1 MFKDL
6 KISTGIN
13 LLLGLLIVCI
23 IAVSSYAL
31 TSAKSSS
38 DNFDDAV
45 MTNNNIDTL
54 NSAIL
59 GLTNAMAQVNAGML
73 ATMINQPVNQGDIDN
88 AKKVFAQAEKDM
100 SEFLSTPFKTEK
112 EELIAKDIHKRFESV
127 LEFSLKKINYINNPT
142 SYTNDVV
149 DEAKQR
155 IALKELADEY
165 LTFAEELV
173 TGFGETAQSDAQRM
187 TMFAMVR
194 TAARGRLPMRTL

>member
-88 AKKVFAQAEKDM
+88 AKKMFAQAEKDM
-100 SEFLSTPFKTEK
+100 SQGYS
-112 EELIAKDIHKRFESV
+112 
-127 LEFSLKKINYINNPT
+127 
-142 SYTNDVV
+142 
-149 DEAKQR
+149 
-155 IALKELADEY
+155 
-165 LTFAEELV
+165 
-173 TGFGETAQSDAQRM
+173 
-187 TMFAMVR
+187 
-194 TAARGRLPMRTL
+194 

>member
-88 AKKVFAQAEKDM
+88 AKKMFAQAEKDM

-112 EELIAKDIHKRFESV
+112 EELIAKDIHKRF
-127 LEFSLKKINYINNPT
+127 
-142 SYTNDVV
+142 
-149 DEAKQR
+149 
-155 IALKELADEY
+155 
-165 LTFAEELV
+165 
-173 TGFGETAQSDAQRM
+173 
-187 TMFAMVR
+187 
-194 TAARGRLPMRTL
+194 